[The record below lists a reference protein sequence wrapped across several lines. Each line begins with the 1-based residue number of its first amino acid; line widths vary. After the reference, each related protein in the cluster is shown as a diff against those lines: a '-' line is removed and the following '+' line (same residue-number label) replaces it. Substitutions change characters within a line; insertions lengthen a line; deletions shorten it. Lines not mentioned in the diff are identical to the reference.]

1 LVASV
6 TPTSPAAR
14 AGLKTSDLIVAID
27 AQPVEDANAFD
38 YRFATK
44 AIGGSARLGVI
55 RGGKEVALSVVLEA
69 APDTPHE
76 ELVIASPSPFQ
87 GARVSNLSPAL
98 AESLRLDPSSQGVV
112 IIDIAAGSA
121 AQSLGFQRGDLVLS
135 VNNAKIAKTR
145 DLERVAG
152 QQSRRWNITIVRG
165 GQQVSVELRGGRGA
179 PTAPPRAS
187 APPPVSSATRRGRS
201 PTSCGRGNSARSS
214 ARTICSAPTA
224 RSHACSIRGR
234 WARSYFGGRPAPAR
248 PRSRGFWRAR
258 PTCISSKS
266 RRFSPASVTSRR
278 YSTRRARAARSG
290 KARCSSSTKSI
301 ASIGRSRIRSCR

>member
-1 LVASV
+1 MVKVVVASAKSGGSIVKRPWLGARLQAGTPEIAEGLGVQRPSGALVAGV
-6 TPTSPAAR
+6 TPMSPPAR
-14 AGLKTSDLIVAID
+14 GGVQSRGLIIARD
-27 AQPVEDANAFD
+27 AQRVEDANAFD

-55 RGGKEVALSVVLEA
+55 RGGKEVAMSVVLEA

-165 GQQVSVELRGGRGA
+165 GQQVSVELRG
-179 PTAPPRAS
+179 
-187 APPPVSSATRRGRS
+187 
-201 PTSCGRGNSARSS
+201 
-214 ARTICSAPTA
+214 
-224 RSHACSIRGR
+224 
-234 WARSYFGGRPAPAR
+234 
-248 PRSRGFWRAR
+248 
-258 PTCISSKS
+258 
-266 RRFSPASVTSRR
+266 
-278 YSTRRARAARSG
+278 
-290 KARCSSSTKSI
+290 
-301 ASIGRSRIRSCR
+301 